1 MARSPAYPGRMTDP
15 TPRRRHSAA
24 VYRRRRLV
32 VLVAVLAIVGGVA
45 WLLIAQPWRGS
56 ATEVAAS
63 PSATPSATTTP
74 TGLPVVES
82 DPTPTPAPDAGE
94 GTGTVEGSV
103 PSPSATPEAQP
114 CTDDT
119 VTVEA
124 VVSQDSY
131 AADQNP
137 AFSITLTNNGPDC
150 TINVGTSA
158 QSFTVTS
165 GSDTWWRSTDCQS
178 EPNDMVVLLQAG
190 QSVTSAAPL
199 AWDRT
204 RSAVGTCGDVTRQR
218 AAGGGAS
225 YHLAVSIGGIAST
238 TTAQFL
244 LY

>member
-1 MARSPAYPGRMTDP
+1 MTGQ
-15 TPRRRHSAA
+15 TTRRRHSAA

-32 VLVAVLAIVGGVA
+32 VILAVLAIAGGVA

-63 PSATPSATTTP
+63 PSATPSATPTS

-82 DPTPTPAPDAGE
+82 DASPTPDADAGE
-94 GTGTVEGSV
+94 GAGTVEGST
-103 PSPSATPEAQP
+103 PSPSVTPEAQQ

-119 VTVEA
+119 VAVEA
-124 VVSQDSY
+124 VVSQESY
-131 AADQNP
+131 AGDENP

-150 TINVGTSA
+150 TLNVGTSS

-165 GSDTWWRSTDCQS
+165 GTDTWWRSTDCQS

-199 AWDRT
+199 VWDRT

-225 YHLAVSIGGIAST
+225 YHLGVSIGGIAST